1 MAGSLTTVWAR
12 YKTLFIWWGF
22 TILLIIAAL
31 IIQWWEADLPNRYT
45 AVARAEDCPLEV
57 IVTYPRQLLL
67 PVANTPQQPLLIQVA
82 NAQNIEYTISLSK
95 ADWFVLYDQDGNVIP
110 SYWEGRGD
118 AVFTAVVK
126 TYPDPMASPQ
136 KHQIELTETGNQF
149 SCVVDLGEIS
159 VETVSNSRWRLGFGI
174 FARNIALPLG
184 LLSAIAGWVVSYL
197 GKETDKLDASFREKM
212 GKLATEF
219 LSDPLYAVEQC
230 VELRRLVEKKSLG
243 SDAEK
248 ELVRV
253 VRSLV
258 SPRGVGRLLKQ
269 IGEFANQKDQIR
281 LMSALTSIVT
291 FHEVFAADL
300 NQDTGTDRIFLA
312 LEQIHSYFSE
322 QRNLALLDASTHPR
336 EILIGK
342 RKLPPFVKAP
352 IERFREWKKQR
363 PISKAKK
370 VIEQLLGIWDEQDV
384 YSADF
389 VIYGL
394 NKFQNIDSISTLLE
408 EAIERTLTRR
418 RLKRYKSLALLS
430 SASEPY
436 EWPPLRAQATNIRYT
451 ALHRWFASDTVIN
464 ANPFEASPRADSLLL
479 DIYLKLTHRPEEW
492 ETLANDQPAIFVS
505 SNYNDLLSTALLLQD
520 YFENAQNVF
529 PILIEYSGKWK
540 EFDLLPILAY
550 QAAETWLE
558 FLAYSPDA
566 YLDMYPEERRALAS
580 WFCWHCGSVKI
591 AVERLQQRLFHVWSD
606 APEEKK
612 SAEKKKAGELL
623 LDFLKE
629 GDSPYSKESPPPA
642 GQFLEW
648 LSIRPFGIERTVI
661 LFLSRERLPEAI
673 TCSIENYQESFFQRH
688 IVFKQFALEKD
699 VPPERAFEI
708 KWSKEQLK
716 QILARRVNLVG
727 GGRQCLAE
735 LFESPPFL
743 KAPDYDD
750 QLVEKASGSLHRML
764 ALGLQ
769 ILLHHAQKYPHE
781 RFLLPD
787 DFAAID
793 TL

>member
-136 KHQIELTETGNQF
+136 RHQIELTEKGNQF

-159 VETVSNSRWRLGFGI
+159 VETTNHSRWRLGFGI

-230 VELRRLVEKKSLG
+230 VELRRLVDKKSLG

-281 LMSALTSIVT
+281 LMSALASIVT

-352 IERFREWKKQR
+352 IERFREWQKQR
-363 PISKAKK
+363 RISKAKK
-370 VIEQLLGIWDEQDV
+370 VIEQLLEIWDEQDV

-394 NKFQNIDSISTLLE
+394 NKFQNIDSISTFLKD
-408 EAIERTLTRR
+408 AIQKSPKRR
-418 RLKRYKSLALLS
+418 RWMRYKSLAWLGDSL
-430 SASEPY
+430 EPY
-436 EWPPLRAQATNIRYT
+436 EWPPLRVQAETIRYP
-451 ALHRWFASDTVIN
+451 ALHRWFASDAVIN

-591 AVERLQQRLFHVWSD
+591 AVERLQQRLFHVWSN

-623 LDFLKE
+623 LDFLKGGE
-629 GDSPYSKESPPPA
+629 SPYSKESPPPA

-648 LSIRPFGIERTVI
+648 LSIRPFGIKRTVI

-673 TCSIENYQESFFQRH
+673 TCSIENYQGSFSQRH
-688 IVFKQFALEKD
+688 IVLKQFSLEKD
-699 VPPERAFEI
+699 VSPERAFEI
-708 KWSKEQLK
+708 KWSKKQLK
-716 QILARRVNLVG
+716 QILAARVNLVS
-727 GGRQCLAE
+727 GGRKCFTE
-735 LFESPPFL
+735 LFEISRFD
-743 KAPDYDD
+743 ATDYDE
-750 QLVEKASGSLHRML
+750 QLAEKARGSFHRML
-764 ALGLQ
+764 ALGLK
-769 ILLHHAQKYPHE
+769 ILFHHAQHYPHE
-781 RFLLPD
+781 PFLLPE
-787 DFAAID
+787 DFSAIYN
-793 TL
+793 L